1 MLDQLRKRLHHHRP
15 WRLRS
20 RGREAGVLVALTCS
34 SDPEV
39 ILTLRAATLSTHSGE
54 VSFPGGKRDPDD
66 RDLLS
71 TALREAHEEVALRP
85 DDVEIIGSLGQVVSK
100 HHLQVMPWVGVVA
113 SHQPL
118 QANPDEIDRI
128 LRVPLSYLLDP
139 DNRRLDRL
147 EFAGQTRYVPA
158 WHWDGEVIWG
168 LTAYILAELL
178 NVGFDA
184 GIPMKPRPEHLDDN
198 HD

>member
-15 WRLRS
+15 WRLRT
-20 RGREAGVLVALTCS
+20 RGREAGVLVAITDS
-34 SDPEV
+34 DDPEV

-54 VSFPGGKRDPDD
+54 ISFPGGKRDPEDT
-66 RDLLS
+66 DLLA
-71 TALREAHEEVALRP
+71 TALREAHEEVGLHSR
-85 DDVEIIGSLGQVVSK
+85 DVDIIGSLGQVVSK

-113 SHQPL
+113 AHQPL
-118 QANPDEIDRI
+118 KANPGEIDRI
-128 LRVPLSYLLDP
+128 LRVPLSFLLAP
-139 DNRRLDRL
+139 ENRRMDKL

-168 LTAYILAELL
+168 LTAYVLAELL

-184 GIPMKPRPEHLDDN
+184 EIPMKPRPEHLETG
-198 HD
+198 H